1 MGKGNITFSNIIN
14 DAVKG
19 TKKVAQQAVKTVN
32 QGVNKINDISHTAT
46 DITNK
51 LIHGTTELPPNFK
64 RMLEKYGDKRIVR
77 MSAVRQPLQQALEM
91 ALDVTSQGKLGKES
105 LKNEDIDKLYHLKL
119 EIGLEGVDHSLAL
132 EKEAV
137 VTLTYDPKHGKGFE
151 VMPINKDF
159 HDLTLND
166 LISNAQRAMGSA
178 FIKYSSKD
186 NNCQRFVDEI
196 LTASNLNDSEIKK
209 FVVQDLKHLFSNTYR
224 KLTNTITDI
233 GAKAE
238 IIKQGGAIG
247 GTLQSILFDKHKFS
261 KDEAQEWM
269 KRNDKPMHKIDIT
282 DKHIRFRQAPPKRGA
297 KYYMKHIDDGVEFIF
312 FEDAPSGGGIVK
324 HVHHHHHHYHTRAL
338 DNEAMMPTAL
348 AVLPPPPPLVE
359 GSGVRAIQKKQII
372 SLLNHPFEKRIVDL
386 RMQGK
391 NPPQPRARTPYCDPS
406 VPDPFNDT
414 SSSDGDSSSDSSSDD
429 DKPRGKGLK
438 KYVKPIKMPPPPKV
452 SIKF

>member
-1 MGKGNITFSNIIN
+1 MGKGNITFNN
-14 DAVKG
+14 LYEG
-19 TKKVAQQAVKTVN
+19 TKKAVNKAVDTTKKTVN
-32 QGVNKINDISHTAT
+32 QGVNKINDISHTVS
-46 DITNK
+46 DVSNK
-51 LIHGTTELPPNFK
+51 LINGTTEVPPNFK
-64 RMLEKYGDKRIVR
+64 RMQEKYGDKRIVR
-77 MSAVRQPLQQALEM
+77 MSAVRQPLQKALEM
-91 ALDVTSQGKLGKES
+91 ALDVSSQGKLGKES
-105 LKNEDIDKLYHLKL
+105 LSNEDIDKLYHLKL
-119 EIGLEGVDHSLAL
+119 EIGLEGVDHPLAL

-166 LISNAQRAMGSA
+166 LIGNAQRAMGSA

-209 FVVQDLKHLFSNTYR
+209 FVIQDLKHLFSNTYR

-297 KYYMKHIDDGVEFIF
+297 KYYIKHIDDGVEFIF
-312 FEDAPSGGGIVK
+312 FEDAKDAPSGEGLLK
-324 HVHHHHHHYHTRAL
+324 HIHHHHHYH
-338 DNEAMMPTAL
+338 NEAMMPTAL
-348 AVLPPPPPLVE
+348 AVIPPPPPLVE
-359 GSGVRAIQKKQII
+359 GGAVKAIKKKQIR
-372 SLLNHPFEKRIVDL
+372 SLLNHPFEKKIVDL
-386 RMQGK
+386 RLQGK
-391 NPPQPRARTPYCDPS
+391 NPPQPRARTPYCDLS

-414 SSSDGDSSSDSSSDD
+414 SSSDSDNDAM
-429 DKPRGKGLK
+429 DKPRGRGIKNL
-438 KYVKPIKMPPPPKV
+438 VKPRK
-452 SIKF
+452 

>member
-1 MGKGNITFSNIIN
+1 MSKNITFNN
-14 DAVKG
+14 LYEG
-19 TKKVAQQAVKTVN
+19 TKKAVNKAVDTTKKTVN
-32 QGVNKINDISHTAT
+32 QGVNKVKNVAHTAS
-46 DITNK
+46 DVTNK
-51 LIHGTTELPPNFK
+51 LIHGTTEVPPNFK
-64 RMLEKYGDKRIVR
+64 RMQEKYGGKKIIR

-105 LKNEDIDKLYHLKL
+105 LKDEDIDRLYHLKL
-119 EIGLEGVDHSLAL
+119 EIGLEGVDHPLAL

-137 VTLTYDPKHGKGFE
+137 VTLSYDPKHGKGFE

-166 LISNAQRAMGSA
+166 LIGNAQRAMGSA

-224 KLTNTITDI
+224 KLTNSITDI

-269 KRNDKPMHKIDIT
+269 KRNDKPIHKIDVT

-297 KYYMKHIDDGVEFIF
+297 KYYMKHIEDGVEFIF
-312 FEDAPSGGGIVK
+312 FEDAPSGGGMLK
-324 HVHHHHHHYHTRAL
+324 HIHHHHHHYHG
-338 DNEAMMPTAL
+338 EAMMPTAY

-359 GSGVRAIQKKQII
+359 GGSVKAIKRKQIR
-372 SLLNHPFEKRIVDL
+372 SLLNHPFEKKVVDL
-386 RMQGK
+386 RLQGD

-414 SSSDGDSSSDSSSDD
+414 SSSDSEDD
-429 DKPRGKGLK
+429 AMDKPRGKGIKNL
-438 KYVKPIKMPPPPKV
+438 VKPQRMPPPPK
-452 SIKF
+452 III

>member
-1 MGKGNITFSNIIN
+1 MGKGNITFNN
-14 DAVKG
+14 LYEG
-19 TKKVAQQAVKTVN
+19 TKKAVNKAVDTTKKTVN
-32 QGVNKINDISHTAT
+32 QGVNKVKDISHTVT
-46 DITNK
+46 DVSNK

-105 LKNEDIDKLYHLKL
+105 LKNEDIDRLYHLKL
-119 EIGLEGVDHSLAL
+119 EIGLEGVDHPLAL

-269 KRNDKPMHKIDIT
+269 KRNDKPMHKIDVT

-312 FEDAPSGGGIVK
+312 FEDAKDAPSGGMIK
-324 HVHHHHHHYHTRAL
+324 HVHHHHHHYHG
-338 DNEAMMPTAL
+338 EAMMPTAI

-359 GSGVRAIQKKQII
+359 GSGVKAIKKKQII

-414 SSSDGDSSSDSSSDD
+414 SSSDGDSSSDSESDD

-438 KYVKPIKMPPPPKV
+438 KYVKPIGKMPPPPKV